1 MKTCIYCGGEVE
13 LFSGEIYKCSFCNIN
28 LGPNS
33 PYGEVGE
40 DGTRPQISGFKTGVI
55 LRDEDYLA
63 GLSIDELL
71 NTMTLSMIY
80 SILKEMRLLRSE
92 SYLLLKNVKDF
103 LKENNNLL
111 TPKERCN
118 LNESINTQ
126 GETYEFWTRKMWM
139 VENVCIKKFGYCPAA
154 IQERTLEQMEQTTIK
169 LSKRTMKINTMKSNI
184 NYVSRETVIS

>member
-1 MKTCIYCGGEVE
+1 MKTCIYCGGKVE
-13 LFSGEIYKCSFCNIN
+13 LLSGEIYKCAFCNVN

-40 DGTRPQISGFKTGVI
+40 DGARPQTNGFKIGVI

-63 GLSIDELL
+63 GISINELL

-80 SILKEMRLLRSE
+80 SILKEMRLIRSE
-92 SYLLLKNVKDF
+92 AYLLLKNAKDF
-103 LKENNNLL
+103 LKVNADKLSKQE
-111 TPKERCN
+111 KRDFEQ
-118 LNESINTQ
+118 SINSQ

-154 IQERTLEQMEQTTIK
+154 IQEKTLDQMEQTTIK
-169 LSKRTMKINTMKSNI
+169 LSRKTMKIKSN
-184 NYVSRETVIS
+184 NNVSRETANV

>member
-1 MKTCIYCGGEVE
+1 MKTCIYCGGKVE
-13 LFSGEIYKCSFCNIN
+13 LFSGEIYKCSFCNVN

-40 DGTRPQISGFKTGVI
+40 DGSRPQINGFTTGII

-63 GLSIDELL
+63 ELTIDELL

-80 SILKEMRLLRSE
+80 SILKEMRLIRSD
-92 SYLLLKNVKDF
+92 SYLLLKNAKDF
-103 LKENNNLL
+103 LKENIELL
-111 TPKERCN
+111 TAKEKHEFQ
-118 LNESINTQ
+118 ESIDSQ

-154 IQERTLEQMEQTTIK
+154 IQERTLDQMEQTTIK
-169 LSKRTMKINTMKSNI
+169 LSKRSMKINNTKANVS
-184 NYVSRETVIS
+184 YVSRETAIS